1 MNLLVAD
8 ELSLSF
14 GTTRALDGVSF
25 AVAPREVVAVTG
37 SSGSGK
43 STLLHCL
50 AGILAPEGGSVHLD
64 GKRIDNLP
72 EAGRSSLRRRD
83 FGFVFQLG
91 ELIPELSVLE
101 NVALPL
107 RLAGVTRKDA
117 ARKAGEALERLEVA
131 GLAAKRPSQISG
143 GQAQRTAV
151 ARALIHRPKV
161 VFADEPTGALDTV
174 NGERVLTALTTAARE
189 QGAAVVIVTHEA
201 RVAACADREIV
212 MSNGRVVGTKER
224 V

>member
-8 ELSLSF
+8 DLRLSF

-50 AGILAPEGGSVHLD
+50 AGILTPEAGSVRLD
-64 GKRIDNLP
+64 GERFDNLP

-107 RLAGVTRKDA
+107 RLAGATRKEA
-117 ARKAGEALERLEVA
+117 ARNAAEALGRLEIA
-131 GLAAKRPSQISG
+131 DLAAKRPSQISG
-143 GQAQRTAV
+143 GQAQRAAV

-189 QGAAVVIVTHEA
+189 QGAAVVVVTHEA